1 MYLFI
6 KILLTSIIVVTISE
20 IARRS
25 TLLAG
30 IIASIPL
37 TSVLAI
43 TWLYVDTKNI
53 KNVLDLSNS
62 ILIMIPPSIVFFI
75 VFAICIKTQFDFIS
89 SLAISLLSTGTA
101 YWLYIF
107 LLERLG
113 IRL

>member
-1 MYLFI
+1 MYLFT

-101 YWLYIF
+101 YWFYIF